1 MCINSIQVKNFVI
14 YEARFN
20 VTEIGQRRNNSTYAE
35 RLRVGKFGS
44 EEMLSEINTKVTK
57 CTMCPRLSDNI
68 KLVTINK
75 PKRFRNE
82 NYWAR
87 PVPSFGDVNARLL
100 IIGLAPAAH
109 GGNRTGRMF
118 TGDGSGDWVAKAL
131 FLTGFA
137 SSSVS
142 LCKNDGFVLKEAYI
156 TAVVRCAPPHNR
168 PTSSEISNCSPYLR
182 SELNILDR
190 TTKVIVT
197 LGRIAFQTYCK
208 LNCLTGIE
216 FHHGGE
222 FHINGDKTL
231 LSSYHP
237 SRQNTNTGRL
247 TWRMWI
253 QIFETARTIID
264 SHNY

>member
-1 MCINSIQVKNFVI
+1 
-14 YEARFN
+14 
-20 VTEIGQRRNNSTYAE
+20 
-35 RLRVGKFGS
+35 
-44 EEMLSEINTKVTK
+44 
-57 CTMCPRLSDNI
+57 MCPRLADYV
-68 KLVTINK
+68 KLVATNK

-87 PVPSFGDVNARLL
+87 PVPSFGDANAKLL

-109 GGNRTGRMF
+109 GGNRTGRLF

-142 LCKNDGFVLKEAYI
+142 QFINDGFVLKEAYI
-156 TAVVRCAPPHNR
+156 TAVIRCVPPQNR
-168 PTSSEISNCSPYLR
+168 PASSEIANCSQYLR
-182 SELNILDR
+182 SELNVLDR
-190 TTKVIVT
+190 TIKVIVT
-197 LGRIAFQTYCK
+197 LGRIAFETYCK
-208 LNCLTGIE
+208 LSSLLGKE

-222 FHINGDKTL
+222 FHINGGKTL

-253 QIFETARTIID
+253 QIFKTARLIID
-264 SHNY
+264 SYNY